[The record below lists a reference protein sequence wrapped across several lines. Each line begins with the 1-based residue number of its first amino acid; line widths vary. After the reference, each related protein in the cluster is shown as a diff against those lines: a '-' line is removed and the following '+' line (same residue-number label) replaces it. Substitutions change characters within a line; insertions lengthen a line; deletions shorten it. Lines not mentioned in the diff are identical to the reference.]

1 MHTAAALYMYAV
13 HIVGQIRVEGPV
25 FFSLYASYKYRT
37 LGQNVQ
43 KSSID
48 LKGFWEM
55 FRCYFSPHIYKY
67 GICEFHNLDLFR
79 CF

>member
-1 MHTAAALYMYAV
+1 MYAV

-55 FRCYFSPHIYKY
+55 FRCFIGNDVIYFSPHIFKY
-67 GICEFHNLDLFR
+67 GICEFHNLELLRGF
-79 CF
+79 